1 MILSCVA
8 AIQAP
13 VIMMSQN
20 RQEEKDRLRSQNDY
34 KTNLKTEIIIED
46 LYQMIE
52 LVDIKQDTILKEI
65 QEIKAHIKSK

>member
-1 MILSCVA
+1 
-8 AIQAP
+8 
-13 VIMMSQN
+13 MMSQN